1 MKRLIR
7 IGTLS
12 LLLFPLIGSSQGN
25 TPVVPGARIRVT
37 ALGAVGAP
45 RSGTV
50 VTTAADTVVLRL
62 DSGGETV
69 PIPFSGISLLEVSRG
84 FRRHGGDGAKVGFLV
99 GSLTSLILSC
109 PPGKGCDAPPGSWE
123 RLSIITGVLAVGGL
137 GMIVGAAAGS
147 TVKTDIWEALPSS
160 RWQLSILPIARY
172 RLALSLR
179 F

>member
-50 VTTAADTVVLRL
+50 VTTAADKQDQLM
-62 DSGGETV
+62 DET
-69 PIPFSGISLLEVSRG
+69 R
-84 FRRHGGDGAKVGFLV
+84 A
-99 GSLTSLILSC
+99 
-109 PPGKGCDAPPGSWE
+109 
-123 RLSIITGVLAVGGL
+123 RLSAS
-137 GMIVGAAAGS
+137 MRRPMP
-147 TVKTDIWEALPSS
+147 EPAL
-160 RWQLSILPIARY
+160 IA
-172 RLALSLR
+172 
-179 F
+179 